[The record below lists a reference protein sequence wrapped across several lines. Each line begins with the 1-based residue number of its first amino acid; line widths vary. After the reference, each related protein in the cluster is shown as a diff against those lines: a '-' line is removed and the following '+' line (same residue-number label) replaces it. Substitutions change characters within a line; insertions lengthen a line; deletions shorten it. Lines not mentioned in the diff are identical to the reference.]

1 MPKFRY
7 VAKDVSGKTV
17 SGELMAG
24 GQTEV
29 VNKLQQQNMIPV
41 SITEVRMDKGGGGFQ
56 ALNDKL
62 ALMTT
67 SVKLGDLVFF
77 TRQMVTFINA
87 GVTITKSIKNIA
99 DSQKNVLLK
108 SILNKLYEDINAGS
122 DFSTA
127 LNKHKCFDQMYVN
140 IIRAGEASGNLEKAM
155 DSLAIYMEKTAQM
168 HQTIKSAMMYPKFV
182 LSFTVVIVFVIL
194 WKIIP
199 VFEGLFSSLGG
210 TLPAPT
216 QLLVEGS
223 QIIQDHFIMLFVVLG
238 AIWYGIKMS
247 FKLKSVNNAWEKFI
261 ISAPV
266 FGALVRQI
274 IVSRITSTLALLLS
288 SGTSMLESIEISS
301 KVANNYVYEMA
312 LKQCGVD
319 VSNGIELSVAFKKA
333 NRFDDVLIQLIETG
347 EETGKIDDLMKKI
360 ADYYDAEV
368 AVKIKGFSSL
378 MEPLLIVIMGA
389 VIGSIV
395 VAIYLP
401 IFTMGEALE
410 GG

>member
-7 VAKDVSGKTV
+7 VAKDVAGKTV

-24 GQTEV
+24 GQTEI

-41 SITEVRMDKGGGGFQ
+41 SITEIKTDKNGGGFQ

-62 ALMTT
+62 ALLTT
-67 SVKLGDLVFF
+67 KVKLGDIVFF
-77 TRQMVTFINA
+77 TTQMVTFINA

-99 DSQKNVLLK
+99 DSQKNVLMK
-108 SILNKLYEDINAGS
+108 SILNQLYEDINAGS

-127 LNKHKCFDQMYVN
+127 LAKHPKVFDQMYVN

-155 DSLAIYMEKTAQM
+155 GSLAVYMVKTENMQ
-168 HQTIKSAMMYPKFV
+168 QTIKSAMMYPKFV
-182 LSFTVVIVFVIL
+182 MSFTVIIVFVIL

-199 VFEGLFSSLGG
+199 VFDNLFSSMGG
-210 TLPAPT
+210 QLPAPT
-216 QLLVEGS
+216 QMLVDGS
-223 QIIQDHFIMLFVVLG
+223 EVIQNHFIMLFGTLAV
-238 AIWYGIKMS
+238 IWYGIKMA
-247 FKLKSVNNAWEKFI
+247 FKTKVVNNNWEKFI

-274 IVSRITSTLALLLS
+274 IVSRVTSTLALLLS
-288 SGTSMLESIEISS
+288 SGTSMLQSIEIAG
-301 KVANNYVYEMA
+301 KVANNYVYEGA
-312 LKQCGVD
+312 LKQVGVD
-319 VSNGIELSVAFKKA
+319 VSNGVELSVAFKKA
-333 NRFDDVLIQLIETG
+333 NRFDDLLIQLIETG
-347 EETGKIDDLMKKI
+347 EETGKIDDLMRKI
-360 ADYYDAEV
+360 AEFYDAEV
-368 AVKIKGFSSL
+368 ALKVKGFSSL

-401 IFTMGEALE
+401 IFTMGETL
-410 GG
+410 G

>member
-7 VAKDVSGKTV
+7 VAKDVAGKTV
-17 SGELMAG
+17 SGEIMAG

-41 SITEVRMDKGGGGFQ
+41 SISEIKMDKSGGGFQ
-56 ALNDKL
+56 ALNDKF
-62 ALMTT
+62 ALLTS
-67 SVKLGDLVFF
+67 SVKLADLVFF

-99 DSQKNVLLK
+99 DSNKNILLK
-108 SILNKLYEDINAGS
+108 SILNQLYEDINAGS

-127 LNKHKCFDQMYVN
+127 LAKHKVFDQMYVN
-140 IIRAGEASGNLEKAM
+140 IIRAGEESGNLEKAM
-155 DSLAIYMEKTAQM
+155 DSLAIYMEKTENM
-168 HQTIKSAMMYPKFV
+168 RQTIKSAMMYPKFV
-182 LSFTVVIVFVIL
+182 LSFTVVIVFAIL

-199 VFEGLFSSLGG
+199 VFEGLFASLGG
-210 TLPAPT
+210 ELPKPT
-216 QLLVEGS
+216 QMLVDGS
-223 QIIQDHFIMLFVVLG
+223 EIIQHHFFLLFG
-238 AIWYGIKMS
+238 IFAAIWYGIKMA
-247 FKLKSVNNAWEKFI
+247 FKTKVVNNNWEKFI
-261 ISAPV
+261 ISVPL
-266 FGALVRQI
+266 FGELVRQI

-288 SGTSMLESIEISS
+288 SGTSMLKSIEISG
-301 KVANNYVYEMA
+301 KVANNYVYEGA
-312 LKQCGVD
+312 LKQCGID

-360 ADYYDAEV
+360 AEYYDAEV
-368 AVKIKGFSSL
+368 ALKIKGFSSL

-401 IFTMGEALE
+401 IFTMGETMQ
-410 GG
+410 

>member
-7 VAKDVSGKTV
+7 VAKDVAGKTV

-24 GQTEV
+24 GQAEV

-41 SITEVRMDKGGGGFQ
+41 SITEVKMDKGGGGFQ
-56 ALNDKL
+56 ALNEKL
-62 ALMTT
+62 ALLTT
-67 SVKLGDLVFF
+67 SVKLEDLVFF

-99 DSQKNVLLK
+99 DSQKNIMLK
-108 SILNKLYEDINAGS
+108 AILNKLYEDINAGS

-127 LNKHKCFDQMYVN
+127 LAKHPKTFDQMYVN
-140 IIRAGEASGNLEKAM
+140 IIKAGEASGNLEKAM
-155 DSLAIYMEKTAQM
+155 GSLAVYMEKTAAM
-168 HQTIKSAMMYPKFV
+168 MQTIKSAMMYPKFV
-182 LSFTVVIVFVIL
+182 LSFTVIIVFVIL

-216 QLLVEGS
+216 QLLIDGS
-223 QIIQDHFIMLFVVLG
+223 DIIQDHFIMLFVTLG
-238 AIWYGIKMS
+238 AMWYGNKML
-247 FKLKSVNNAWEKFI
+247 FKLKATQNAWDKFI

-274 IVSRITSTLALLLS
+274 IVSRVTSTLALLLG

-301 KVANNYVYEMA
+301 KVANNYVYEVA

-319 VSNGIELSVAFKKA
+319 VSNGIELSVSFKKT

-347 EETGKIDDLMKKI
+347 EETGKIDELMKKI
-360 ADYYDAEV
+360 AEYYDAEV

-378 MEPLLIVIMGA
+378 MEPLLIVIMGV
-389 VIGSIV
+389 VIGGIV
-395 VAIYLP
+395 IAIYLP
-401 IFTMGEALE
+401 IFTMGEAMH
-410 GG
+410 

>member
-7 VAKDVSGKTV
+7 VAKDVAGKTV
-17 SGELMAG
+17 SGEVMAG

-41 SITEVRMDKGGGGFQ
+41 SITEIKMDKSGGGFQ
-56 ALNDKL
+56 ALNDKF
-62 ALMTT
+62 ALLTT
-67 SVKLGDLVFF
+67 SVKLSDLVFF

-99 DSQKNVLLK
+99 DSHKNVLLK
-108 SILNKLYEDINAGS
+108 SILNQLYEDINAGS
-122 DFSTA
+122 DFSNA
-127 LNKHKCFDQMYVN
+127 LAKHPKTFDQMYVN
-140 IIRAGEASGNLEKAM
+140 IVRAGEASGNLEKAM
-155 DSLAIYMEKTAQM
+155 NSLAIYMEKTENM

-199 VFEGLFSSLGG
+199 VFEGLFSSMGG
-210 TLPAPT
+210 QLPAPT
-216 QLLVEGS
+216 QLLVDGS
-223 QIIQDHFIMLFVVLG
+223 EIIQNHFFLLFG
-238 AIWYGIKMS
+238 IFAAIWYGIKMA
-247 FKLKSVNNAWEKFI
+247 FKTKVVNNNWEKFI
-261 ISAPV
+261 ISAPI
-266 FGALVRQI
+266 FGSLVRQI
-274 IVSRITSTLALLLS
+274 IVSRVTSTLALLLS
-288 SGTSMLESIEISS
+288 SGTSMLQSIEIAG
-301 KVANNYVYEMA
+301 KVANNFVYEGA
-312 LKQCGVD
+312 LKQCGTD

-347 EETGKIDDLMKKI
+347 EETAKIDDLMQKI
-360 ADYYDAEV
+360 AEFYDQEV
-368 AVKIKGFSSL
+368 ALKIKGFSSL

-401 IFTMGEALE
+401 IFTMGETLE
-410 GG
+410 